1 LAPVFA
7 PLYYLILTV
16 QLSLDSIM
24 LCFIPSL
31 FIYLTL
37 ALLQILYY
45 TILIHKDA
53 TERNLSMG
61 GQSLQYFNICD
72 SFDQGD
78 QILYNFW
85 NNSDVWDPERVLCMA
100 YYATFSVLINF
111 KWQLS
116 NLIPFSYVYTTYH
129 WSHTLD
135 IQALHSFYL
144 LFIVHGAD
152 MPE

>member
-1 LAPVFA
+1 
-7 PLYYLILTV
+7 
-16 QLSLDSIM
+16 M

-85 NNSDVWDPERVLCMA
+85 NNSDV
-100 YYATFSVLINF
+100 
-111 KWQLS
+111 
-116 NLIPFSYVYTTYH
+116 
-129 WSHTLD
+129 
-135 IQALHSFYL
+135 
-144 LFIVHGAD
+144 
-152 MPE
+152 